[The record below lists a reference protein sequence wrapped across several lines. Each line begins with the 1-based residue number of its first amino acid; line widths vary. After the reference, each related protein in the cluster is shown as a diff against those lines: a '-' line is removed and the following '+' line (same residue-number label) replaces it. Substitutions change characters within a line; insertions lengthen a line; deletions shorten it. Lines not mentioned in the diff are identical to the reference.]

1 MPIAIQNVQLVALS
15 KPPKLACC
23 YARTSYETEFG
34 RQRYICKY
42 CRRHKVTEPA
52 ADLAVCM
59 AIASAAKGL
68 LLKGNVVVFGEV
80 GLAGEVRHVPFIEK
94 RLEEAKKLGFD
105 SGIGPKMSGRKPS
118 PFNLFQMLSQL

>member
-1 MPIAIQNVQLVALS
+1 
-15 KPPKLACC
+15 
-23 YARTSYETEFG
+23 
-34 RQRYICKY
+34 
-42 CRRHKVTEPA
+42 
-52 ADLAVCM
+52 M